1 MRENTEQTE
10 RDGTNGKGESSLA
23 ISVSSVSFRL
33 FRVLSLTCFSLL
45 PVVVATTLFPVS
57 TPKANQELVWSAQ
70 SSGVMAKLSGVAFVD
85 HNRGWVVGSN
95 GTLLI
100 TEDGGAKWRRQALPE
115 RQRNEALNDVW
126 FFNADHGLLLG
137 EYGMFN
143 RKGDIDWSERIF
155 LLRSRDRGANWE
167 AGALARLPV
176 QHATEQA
183 RGQATG
189 QTTRRPENV
198 SDRNQRDGSDV
209 LKPGQR
215 PSDPVLLRMAFA
227 KDQVGWAVGEAGTIQ
242 YTNDGGETW
251 KLQEPPTRKLLY
263 DVAVVDNKQAWAVG
277 AGGTVLRTVD
287 GGQNWKEQSS
297 GVTQTLR
304 AVQFVDAKRGWA
316 VGTKGTII
324 TTINGGA
331 RWQPQTSDVALNLND
346 VFFVNSK
353 EGQREGQREV
363 WVAGDRG
370 LLLHTNNGGATWESV
385 ELNTHANLARLFFI
399 APDCG
404 WVVGTSGAIF
414 KYGQIQTPQK

>member
-10 RDGTNGKGESSLA
+10 QNGTDGKRLSHHTL
-23 ISVSSVSFRL
+23 SVCSVFFRL
-33 FRVLSLTCFSLL
+33 LRVLSLSCFSLL
-45 PVVVATTLFPVS
+45 PVVVAATLFPAS

-70 SSGVMAKLSGVAFVD
+70 SSGVMAKLSGVSFVD
-85 HNRGWVVGSN
+85 RDRGWVVGSN

-115 RQRNEALNDVW
+115 RQQNEALNDVW
-126 FFNADHGLLLG
+126 FFNADRGLLLG

-143 RKGDIDWSERIF
+143 RKGGIDWSERIF

-167 AGALARLPV
+167 ACALARLPV
-176 QHATEQA
+176 QQAIEQT
-183 RGQATG
+183 REQATG
-189 QTTRRPENV
+189 QTTRQSENV
-198 SDRNQRDGSDV
+198 SGRNPSDGTDV

-215 PSDPVLLRMAFA
+215 PSDPILLRMAFA

-242 YTNDGGETW
+242 HTNDGGATW
-251 KLQEPPTRKLLY
+251 KMQEPSTRKLLY

-297 GVTQTLR
+297 GVSQTLR
-304 AVQFVDAKRGWA
+304 AVHFVDAKRGWA

-324 TTINGGA
+324 TTMNGGA

-346 VFFVNSK
+346 VFFVNAK
-353 EGQREGQREV
+353 EGKNEG
-363 WVAGDRG
+363 WIAGDRG
-370 LLLHTNNGGATWESV
+370 LLLYTTDGGATWKNV

-414 KYGQIQTPQK
+414 KYRQIQSPQD